1 MSSAHAPPLTGET
14 RCLNCGEMLS
24 GAYCHACGQKGSGP
38 PMHLHDFVHEL
49 VHESLH
55 FDSKIWLTLRL
66 LLFSPGTLT
75 RELIA
80 GRRVRYVGPVRLFLV
95 GSAILFGLLAFTTS
109 AYVTTN
115 ADDREAA
122 AHVDA
127 ELDEALAGAD
137 SVKGAVLRIVRKALH
152 DPRHFKEAIVG
163 ALSKSS
169 FILAP
174 IFALVTWKLFAK
186 EQPFYVG
193 HLYFALH
200 LHAFA
205 FLLLAAITA
214 LALVPG
220 PLAGLARSAFL
231 PVVLV
236 YFYAGTRRAFQ
247 ASWPRTL
254 VRGSLVLVICSALNA
269 VVISAFLVG
278 SMFLL

>member
-1 MSSAHAPPLTGET
+1 MSSAHAPPLTAET
-14 RCLNCGEMLS
+14 RCLNCGVILS

-38 PMHLHDFVHEL
+38 PLHFHDFVHEL

-75 RELIA
+75 RDLIA

-95 GSAILFGLLAFTTS
+95 GSAILFGLLAFTS
-109 AYVTTN
+109 AYVATN
-115 ADDREAA
+115 ADNREAA

-127 ELDEALAGAD
+127 ALDEELSGAGA
-137 SVKGAVLRIVRKALH
+137 VKGAVLRVVRKGLH
-152 DPRHFKEAIVG
+152 DPRHFRETIVG
-163 ALSKSS
+163 SLSKSS
-169 FILAP
+169 FILVP
-174 IFALVTWKLFAK
+174 IFALVTWKLLAK

-220 PLAGLARSAFL
+220 PLASLAGSAFV
-231 PVVLV
+231 PVTVV
-236 YFYAGTRRAFQ
+236 YFYAAIRRAFQ
-247 ASWPRTL
+247 SSWARTL
-254 VRGSLVLVICSALNA
+254 VRGSLLLVLCSALNGI
-269 VVISAFLVG
+269 VISAFLLG
-278 SMFLL
+278 SIFLL